1 MFMKIKPFY
10 AGILFGLI
18 FAFSQAFLGYVWKDA
33 YAYCTIGHP
42 RDLIFWLT
50 SILTSSKISQYTLPL
65 LSTFGVILG
74 SFITSK
80 VYREFH
86 IVKIEKS
93 NLFTTFALGFAAA
106 VFGLFATFCPI
117 RLFVLLSFGDLEVL
131 FGIIGYTLGI
141 FLAIKLMRR

>member
-1 MFMKIKPFY
+1 MKVKPFS

-42 RDLIFWLT
+42 RDLMVWLT
-50 SILTSSKISQYTLPL
+50 NVFTDSKISEYVLPL

-74 SFITSK
+74 SFIASK
-80 VYREFH
+80 VYKEFH

-93 NLFTTFALGFAAA
+93 DLFTMFILGFAAA
-106 VFGLFATFCPI
+106 IFGLFATFCPI
-117 RLFVLLSFGDLEVL
+117 RLLVLLSFGDLEVL

-141 FLAIKLMRR
+141 ILAIKLMRR